1 MAHLTSAHSAC
12 AIAVGAAYT
21 CVAVTSLTAAFTF
34 RNFEAAMVMLL
45 QAALLSMIGCIV
57 RPRMPDDVY
66 NDGQKASV
74 QSSQMVAVITG
85 WIGAFG
91 PLVAVLL
98 KQTVPTP
105 VEYITEFVSRF
116 TNQGEPKE

>member
-1 MAHLTSAHSAC
+1 M
-12 AIAVGAAYT
+12 GAAYT

-34 RNFEAAMVMLL
+34 RNFEAAMTLLL

-74 QSSQMVAVITG
+74 QNSQMVAVITG

-91 PLVAVLL
+91 PLVAALL

-105 VEYITEFVSRF
+105 VEYTMEFVSRF
-116 TNQGEPKE
+116 ANQGEPKVTTMSVS

>member
-1 MAHLTSAHSAC
+1 M
-12 AIAVGAAYT
+12 GAAYT

-66 NDGQKASV
+66 NDGQKDSV

-91 PLVAVLL
+91 PLVAVCSSRRCRRPSNTSRSSSLAS
-98 KQTVPTP
+98 PTRASP
-105 VEYITEFVSRF
+105 RSKGEDNIMGF
-116 TNQGEPKE
+116 T